1 MRNPPGD
8 VRAEVFVLEPITLP
22 QDRLFVEEDRQMES
36 NPNCNTV
43 LKNADTPEKQPLTEN

>member
-43 LKNADTPEKQPLTEN
+43 LKNADTLEKQPLTEN